1 MSVKKQMR
9 RAARAAREE
18 KKQKRAMGAFDRCLG
33 GADCL
38 GYHCFRHH
46 GK

>member
-1 MSVKKQMR
+1 MR

-18 KKQKRAMGAFDRCLG
+18 EEAETRNGSFDRCLG